1 MIKEVLYRYQGTNGI
16 ITSPVH
22 LEDVYYIRYLRL
34 CADKG
39 KILTNGQDR
48 VQIVTIPESNLS
60 EWKELDVS

>member
-39 KILTNGQDR
+39 KILTNG
-48 VQIVTIPESNLS
+48 
-60 EWKELDVS
+60 